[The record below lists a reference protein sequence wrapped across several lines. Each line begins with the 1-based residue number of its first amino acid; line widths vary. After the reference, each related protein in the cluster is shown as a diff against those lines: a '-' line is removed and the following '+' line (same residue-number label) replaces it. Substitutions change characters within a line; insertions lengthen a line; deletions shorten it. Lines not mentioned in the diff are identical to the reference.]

1 VKKMPI
7 ISANQLR
14 TFSASIFT
22 GLGVPNTDAELVADL
37 LVDANL
43 TGFDSHG
50 VIRIPIY
57 TRGIKMGAVKP
68 GAEINIV
75 RETNSTAIIDGGW
88 NLGQVVAKYA
98 MNVCIEKARKG
109 IVSLVTARNSH
120 HIGRLNAYAEMA
132 MAQDMIGIVSVN
144 SSSSVAPFGGKSKQL
159 GTNPLCFAIPSGEVP
174 PMVLDMATSVW
185 ARGKIMVYLARGEEL
200 PEEIFMDPEGN
211 PTIDPN
217 WYNKGGL
224 LRTLGGEIAGYKGFG
239 LSLLVE
245 ILTGA
250 LTEAGVSNSD
260 EYRSRSFYGGN
271 GIFMMAIDVGQ
282 ITDLDSFKKRVDDLL
297 RSVKISSTAPG
308 YDEILIPGDLER
320 RKKKK
325 LLREGIFVE
334 DKTWNE
340 LISLAK
346 ELKVKLPV

>member
-1 VKKMPI
+1 MPI
-7 ISANQLR
+7 ISSNQLK
-14 TFSASIFT
+14 TFSTSIFT
-22 GLGVPNTDAELVADL
+22 GLGVPEIDAQLVAEL
-37 LVDANL
+37 LVEANL

-57 TRGIKMGAVKP
+57 ARGIKMGAVKP
-68 GAEINIV
+68 GADINII
-75 RETNSTAIIDGGW
+75 RETPSTAFIDGGW

-98 MNVCIEKARKG
+98 MNVCIEKARKS

-120 HIGRLNAYAEMA
+120 HIGRLNVYTEMA
-132 MAQDMIGIVSVN
+132 MAQDMIGIASVN
-144 SSSSVAPFGGKSKQL
+144 SSSTVAPFGGKSKQL

-174 PMVLDMATSVW
+174 PMILDMATSVW
-185 ARGKIMVYLARGEEL
+185 ARGKIMVYLARGEDL
-200 PEEIFMDPEGN
+200 PKDVFMDTDGN
-211 PTIDPN
+211 PTIDPS
-217 WYNKGGL
+217 WYSKGGA

-239 LSLLVE
+239 LSMLVE

-250 LTEAGVSNSD
+250 LTEGGVSNSD
-260 EYRSRSFYGGN
+260 EYRSRPFYGGN

-282 ITDLDSFKKRVDDLL
+282 ITDLKSFKTRVDNLL
-297 RSVKISSTAPG
+297 TSVKSSPTAPQ
-308 YDEILIPGDLER
+308 YDEILIPGERER

-340 LISLAK
+340 LTSLAK
-346 ELKVKLPV
+346 ELNIKLPI